1 MLTCREL
8 VQIHAS
14 DYLDSQL
21 NWGQR
26 AGVRFHLLICE
37 RCRRF
42 ISQLRLLRGVLALR
56 PEPPPA
62 AEEVTRLAERLYQ
75 EQRLHAGPRHE

>member
-21 NWGQR
+21 NWRQR
-26 AGVRFHLLICE
+26 LGVRFHLLICDH
-37 RCRRF
+37 CRLF
-42 ISQLRLLRGVLALR
+42 IKQLRLLRGVLALR
-56 PEPPPA
+56 PGPVPA
-62 AEEVTRLAERLYQ
+62 AAEISAVAERLYQ
-75 EQRLHAGPRHE
+75 QHRHHAGHRHE